1 MAELLP
7 PQTTAVIIGLIETQ
21 FDGAGRIAGVKKQSA
36 TGYIAGAA
44 SSDATNRLQ
53 YTAHG
58 AMSAMKLGNGL
69 WEHVNFNSR
78 LQPTQIGLG
87 TTSATSGT
95 LQLDYG
101 YGTTTNNGNLMSQMI
116 TIQVPGQNSLTY
128 SQSYSYDQV
137 NRLLSATET
146 SLGSQTWQQNY
157 GYDVYGNRWVSS
169 GYLPNSALTPQSLS
183 AFNAANNRLTTA
195 LGFNYDAVG
204 NLTSDPTTAINA
216 MVYDAENRQTSYTK
230 AGVTTNYSYD
240 GDGRRVKKV
249 DSTGTTVFV
258 YNAASQLVAE
268 YSDAG
273 GSGTATMSYL
283 TTDHLGS
290 TRVVTDGTGA
300 VKARHDY
307 VPFGE
312 EIGSNTGGRDGVT
325 GYAAVDSTRQ
335 RFTSK
340 ERDTESGLDYF
351 GARYYSSAQGRFIN
365 PDEFTGGPDDLYYF
379 ADDASDNPTFYADIF
394 DPQTLNKYQYCLNNP
409 LRYVDPDGHKN
420 PTTTVALREGVKA
433 GTTATVATGSPLI
446 GVAAAGI
453 AITYVA
459 VDQTVGWDKVWEK
472 VQEYAA
478 HIPEDPQA
486 YSSRAILQIGK
497 DSPTAHQANAQD
509 NSANGQEGTLDKA
522 QSGGEAQFSSG
533 GASSGGGRN
542 SRKVNQKRQQS
553 AQEKLSDLRTQRD
566 QLKSKP
572 NKTPADKAE
581 LQRIE
586 RAINKELDR
595 AKKSETHD
603 RKKKGS

>member
-1 MAELLP
+1 
-7 PQTTAVIIGLIETQ
+7 
-21 FDGAGRIAGVKKQSA
+21 
-36 TGYIAGAA
+36 
-44 SSDATNRLQ
+44 
-53 YTAHG
+53 
-58 AMSAMKLGNGL
+58 MSAMKLGNGL

-258 YNAASQLVAE
+258 YNAAGQLVAE
-268 YSDAG
+268 YTDAG

-290 TRVVTDGTGA
+290 TRVVTDGAGA

-307 VPFGE
+307 LPFGE
-312 EIGSNTGGRDGVT
+312 EVPQTVGGRSGVAGYGASGGIRQKFT
-325 GYAAVDSTRQ
+325 GH
-335 RFTSK
+335 
-340 ERDTESGLDYF
+340 ERDDESGLDYF
-351 GARYYSSAQGRFIN
+351 GARYYSGAQERFTSTDPTMASARPSVPIWMRHL
-365 PDEFTGGPDDLYYF
+365 P
-379 ADDASDNPTFYADIF
+379 
-394 DPQTLNKYQYCLNNP
+394 YCKL
-409 LRYVDPDGHKN
+409 L
-420 PTTTVALREGVKA
+420 
-433 GTTATVATGSPLI
+433 
-446 GVAAAGI
+446 
-453 AITYVA
+453 
-459 VDQTVGWDKVWEK
+459 
-472 VQEYAA
+472 
-478 HIPEDPQA
+478 
-486 YSSRAILQIGK
+486 SRARR
-497 DSPTAHQANAQD
+497 SV
-509 NSANGQEGTLDKA
+509 
-522 QSGGEAQFSSG
+522 
-533 GASSGGGRN
+533 R
-542 SRKVNQKRQQS
+542 
-553 AQEKLSDLRTQRD
+553 
-566 QLKSKP
+566 
-572 NKTPADKAE
+572 
-581 LQRIE
+581 
-586 RAINKELDR
+586 
-595 AKKSETHD
+595 
-603 RKKKGS
+603 